1 MPRRTTPG
9 YLAAM
14 YTKVHIACL
23 DSRRK
28 GGRQRGASSPGGP
41 SSRVARL
48 TLLVTHSVRFYDT
61 VDIAN
66 IPPNRFA
73 RCGGEQQTRL
83 ESVRRGADGRNRRCH
98 GALLRRFASFCRFRA
113 LGCPP
118 FDQPACI
125 TFCEHSRTH
134 WTTQP

>member
-14 YTKVHIACL
+14 YTQVHISFL
-23 DSRRK
+23 DRRMK
-28 GGRQRGASSPGGP
+28 GGGQRGASSPGGP

-48 TLLVTHSVRFYDT
+48 TLLVTHSVRVYDT

-66 IPPNRFA
+66 IPPDRLA

-83 ESVRRGADGRNRRCH
+83 ESVRRGAGGPHRRCH
-98 GALLRRFASFCRFRA
+98 GASLRRCRALPRFPA
-113 LGCPP
+113 LGCR
-118 FDQPACI
+118 AVV
-125 TFCEHSRTH
+125 
-134 WTTQP
+134 

>member
-1 MPRRTTPG
+1 ERPQGMWAPCTHT
-9 YLAAM
+9 
-14 YTKVHIACL
+14 YTFRVAIA
-23 DSRRK
+23 
-28 GGRQRGASSPGGP
+28 GGRVVVSGASSPGGP

-83 ESVRRGADGRNRRCH
+83 ESVRRGPDRRHRRCQRP
-98 GALLRRFASFCRFRA
+98 APATFTA
-113 LGCPP
+113 LG
-118 FDQPACI
+118 
-125 TFCEHSRTH
+125 R
-134 WTTQP
+134 

>member
-14 YTKVHIACL
+14 YTQVHISFL

-28 GGRQRGASSPGGP
+28 GGSQRGASSPGGP

-66 IPPNRFA
+66 IPPDRFA

-83 ESVRRGADGRNRRCH
+83 ESVRRGADGPNRRWPRRLASETRVLSSFSRARPSTPRSAGPYH
-98 GALLRRFASFCRFRA
+98 LR
-113 LGCPP
+113 
-118 FDQPACI
+118 
-125 TFCEHSRTH
+125 
-134 WTTQP
+134 